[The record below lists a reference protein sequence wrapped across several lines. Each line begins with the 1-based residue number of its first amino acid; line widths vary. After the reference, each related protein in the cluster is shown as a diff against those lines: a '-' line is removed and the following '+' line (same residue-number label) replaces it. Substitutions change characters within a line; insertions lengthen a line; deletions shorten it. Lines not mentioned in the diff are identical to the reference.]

1 MNFLSRIALALNNW
15 TTKWVP
21 SAFSIAI
28 LLTFFTLCVA
38 AIFTGHS
45 LLECVRFWGDGF
57 WELLTFSMQMTL
69 IMVTGYIVVAS
80 PPVTR
85 LLQAFSRLAPT
96 ATLAVTFT
104 ALGSMLL
111 AWLNWGLG
119 LIGSAVLVR
128 FMAKQHKDVDYRL
141 LVAVAY
147 FGLGCTWHAGLSA
160 SAPVLVA
167 TPGHFLEKQIGVIP
181 LSQTIFHPFN
191 LTLTFVVLIVM
202 TAVAFLLHP
211 RNPADRCRIDPQKL
225 ETFAAF
231 TPPVLEGQRHITP
244 ADFLDYKYVLNLAI
258 GLAGAIWLY
267 LNFSTRGWQG
277 LTINT
282 VNFTF
287 LITGI
292 LLHPSPASVLKAAA
306 ESGATIYNIVLQFP
320 FYSGMYG
327 IIKGTGMS
335 NVVGNAF
342 VHVANAKTLPLA
354 IYWYSGIINYFV
366 PSGGA
371 KWAIEAP
378 YITDAA
384 HKLMV
389 GYDRIVVSYAWG
401 DMMTDLLQ
409 PFWAIPLLTAAGIEF
424 KEILG
429 YEMIAFLI
437 YAAIVSMFFYFLPF
451 Y

>member
-1 MNFLSRIALALNNW
+1 MTFLSRVAVALNRW
-15 TTKWVP
+15 TTRWIP

-28 LLTFFTLCVA
+28 LLTFLTVCIAV
-38 AIFTGHS
+38 
-45 LLECVRFWGDGF
+45 LLTPYSFLDVIRFWGDGF
-57 WELLTFSMQMTL
+57 WELLSFAMQMTL

-80 PPVTR
+80 PAITR
-85 LLQAFSRLAPT
+85 LLRWLAKKTPD

-104 ALGSMLL
+104 ALASMLL

-119 LIGSAVLVR
+119 IIGSAVLVR
-128 FMAKQHKDVDYRL
+128 FMAKEHSDVDYRL

-167 TPGHFLEKQIGVIP
+167 TPGHFMEKQIGVIP
-181 LSQTIFHPFN
+181 LSSTIFHPFN
-191 LTLTFVVLIVM
+191 LLATFTVLFVM
-202 TAVAFLLHP
+202 TLVAYLLHP
-211 RNPADRCRIDPQKL
+211 RKISERTLIDPAKL
-225 ETFAAF
+225 ENLAVFE
-231 TPPVLEGQRHITP
+231 PPRP
-244 ADFLDYKYVLNLAI
+244 AVSAKLQPAERLDFSYVLNLII
-258 GLAGAIWLY
+258 GLFGLLWLL

-287 LITGI
+287 LIVGI
-292 LLHPSPASVLKAAA
+292 LLHPSPVSALKAAA
-306 ESGATIYNIVLQFP
+306 ESGNAIYNIVLQFP

-327 IIKGTGMS
+327 IIKGAGLS
-335 NVVGNAF
+335 NIIGSAF
-342 VHVANAKTLPLA
+342 VKVATAKTLPL
-354 IYWYSGIINYFV
+354 IVYWYSGIVNYFV
-366 PSGGA
+366 PSGGS

-384 HKLMV
+384 RSLMV
-389 GYDRIVVSYAWG
+389 GYDKIVVSYAWG

-409 PFWAIPLLTAAGIEF
+409 PFWAIPLLSAAGIEF

-429 YEMIAFLI
+429 YEMIAFII
-437 YAAIVSMFFYFLPF
+437 YAAIVSVFFYFMPF
-451 Y
+451 M